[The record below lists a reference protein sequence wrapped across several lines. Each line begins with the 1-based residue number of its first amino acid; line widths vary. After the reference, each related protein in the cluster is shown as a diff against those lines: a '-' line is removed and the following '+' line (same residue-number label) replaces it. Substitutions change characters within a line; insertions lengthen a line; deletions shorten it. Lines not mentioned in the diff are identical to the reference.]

1 MFLVIRSRRIQST
14 LFDKFLRHELRAA
27 QISIGEA
34 EDEELIVVYDR
45 VSIHVVN
52 GLHQVVATG
61 DPEGVKSCVTLIDVR
76 TESDALN
83 LGRDLSGSLNLT
95 INEMRF
101 WVDYRRLLPYRIREW
116 LPVIRH
122 ESDDSQRAARVWQR
136 RDFSG
141 PVLRQDT
148 V

>member
-1 MFLVIRSRRIQST
+1 MKVACVLISSNPVRGASELTIQ
-14 LFDKFLRHELRAA
+14 
-27 QISIGEA
+27 
-34 EDEELIVVYDR
+34 ELIG
-45 VSIHVVN
+45 SINTSAFFVGTN
-52 GLHQVVATG
+52 PTG
-61 DPEGVKSCVTLIDVR
+61 ELI
-76 TESDALN
+76 A
-83 LGRDLSGSLNLT
+83 SG
-95 INEMRF
+95 
-101 WVDYRRLLPYRIREW
+101 